1 MQLSC
6 PDRTAR
12 PANTHLT
19 CRGVHLIYPCHEAK
33 KLLEPAYRH
42 LSNCMEQRHL
52 LLEVSIEDGQCIA
65 AFPNG
70 KFAFPAEL
78 HEKLAPLIGQ
88 TAAILRLDGQYYCRA
103 VQ

>member
-1 MQLSC
+1 MFYDCNTFKPIPESKAHRLS
-6 PDRTAR
+6 
-12 PANTHLT
+12 
-19 CRGVHLIYPCHEAK
+19 E
-33 KLLEPAYRH
+33 
-42 LSNCMEQRHL
+42 CMEQRHL

-78 HEKLAPLIGQ
+78 REKLAPLIGR
-88 TAAILRLDGQYYCRA
+88 TVAILRLDGRYYSRA